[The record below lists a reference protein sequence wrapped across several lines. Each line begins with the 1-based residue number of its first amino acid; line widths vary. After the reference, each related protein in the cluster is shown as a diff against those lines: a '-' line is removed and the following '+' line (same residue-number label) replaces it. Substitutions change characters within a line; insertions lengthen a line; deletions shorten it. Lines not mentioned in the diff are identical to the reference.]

1 MVILF
6 ETYKLKQQKNKRTKN
21 SRHPASLLTLSTT
34 ERIEKFFMS
43 NLAQRRILLGI
54 TGGIAAYK
62 SIELIRL
69 LTKAGADVQVVLT
82 EGAKA
87 FVTEMTLQAISGH
100 PVRSTLLDPNAEA
113 GMGHIELAKWADLIV
128 IAPASADFMA
138 RYTQG
143 MANDLLSTLCIAT
156 ESPVLI
162 APAMNQ
168 AMWRHPATQA
178 NAKLLTK
185 RGVLSIGPADGAQA
199 CGDVGPGRMSE
210 PADIFNAIT
219 EYFQTTE
226 IEQNLAG
233 QHWVI
238 TAGPTMEAIDPVRY
252 ISNHSS
258 GKMGYALAA
267 AALKRGA
274 AVTLISGPTQCPP
287 PKGANVI
294 SVKSAD
300 DMLAAC
306 EQHMKV
312 PADVF
317 IGAAAVAD
325 FKMKTTTDQKM
336 KKQSDTDEM
345 QLTLVKNPDIIATL
359 SKNKRAKTM
368 VGFAAETQNVIEYA
382 QGKLER
388 KGLDIIIANDVSR
401 TDIGFNQD
409 ENQVTVITH
418 NETWSPDKAAK
429 SELANQLVEFIYT
442 HSL

>member
-1 MVILF
+1 
-6 ETYKLKQQKNKRTKN
+6 
-21 SRHPASLLTLSTT
+21 
-34 ERIEKFFMS
+34 MS
-43 NLAQRRILLGI
+43 NLAQKRILLGI

-69 LTKAGADVQVVLT
+69 LTKAGAEVQVVLT

-138 RYTQG
+138 RYAQG

-156 ESPVLI
+156 ESPVLL

-178 NAKLLTK
+178 NAALLTE

-199 CGDVGPGRMSE
+199 CGDIGPGRMSE
-210 PADIFNAIT
+210 PSDIFTAINT
-219 EYFQTTE
+219 HFQYSH
-226 IEQNLAG
+226 IEQDLSG

-238 TAGPTMEAIDPVRY
+238 TAGPTMEAIDPVRF

-258 GKMGYALAA
+258 GKMGYALAKA
-267 AALKRGA
+267 AIARGA
-274 AVTLISGPTQCPP
+274 KVTLISGPVQIAPP
-287 PKGANVI
+287 AGATI
-294 SVKSAD
+294 IAVKSAD
-300 DMLAAC
+300 EMLAAC
-306 EQHMKV
+306 EQSMTTQ
-312 PADVF
+312 ANVF

-325 FKMKTTTDQKM
+325 FKMKVASSQKM
-336 KKQSDTDEM
+336 KKQSDTEEVT
-345 QLTLVKNPDIIATL
+345 LTLVKNPDIIATL
-359 SKNKRAKTM
+359 AKHKRAKTI

-382 QGKLER
+382 KSKLER

-401 TDIGFNQD
+401 SDIGFNQD
-409 ENQVTVITH
+409 ENQVTVITQDA
-418 NETWSPDKAAK
+418 TWSPDKAAK
-429 SELANQLVEFIYT
+429 SELATQLVAFIQQ
-442 HSL
+442 HIKSAL

>member
-1 MVILF
+1 
-6 ETYKLKQQKNKRTKN
+6 
-21 SRHPASLLTLSTT
+21 
-34 ERIEKFFMS
+34 MS
-43 NLAQRRILLGI
+43 NLAQKRILLGI

-87 FVTEMTLQAISGH
+87 FVTEMTLQAVSGH
-100 PVRSTLLDPNAEA
+100 AVRSTLLDPNAEA

-138 RYTQG
+138 RYSQG

-168 AMWRHPATQA
+168 AMWLHPATQA
-178 NAKLLTK
+178 NSITLKK
-185 RGVLSIGPADGAQA
+185 RGVLNVGPADGAQA
-199 CGDVGPGRMSE
+199 CGDIGPGRMSE
-210 PADIFNAIT
+210 PSDIFNAIGQH
-219 EYFQTTE
+219 FQNTD

-258 GKMGYALAA
+258 GKMGYALAT
-267 AALKRGA
+267 AALCRGA
-274 AVTLISGPTQCPP
+274 KVTLISGPTQCLPP
-287 PKGANVI
+287 QGANVV

-306 EQHMKV
+306 EQNMV
-312 PADVF
+312 TQADVF

-325 FKMKTTTDQKM
+325 FKMKTITDQKM
-336 KKQSDTDEM
+336 KKQSDSDEM
-345 QLTLVKNPDIIATL
+345 QLLLVKNPDIIATL
-359 SKNKRAKTM
+359 AKNKRAKTM

-388 KGLDIIIANDVSR
+388 KGLDIIVANDVSR
-401 TDIGFNQD
+401 ADIGFNQD
-409 ENQVTVITH
+409 ENQVTVITKDQ
-418 NETWSPDKAAK
+418 TWAPDKAAK
-429 SELANQLVEFIYT
+429 TELASQLVEFIHKNT
-442 HSL
+442 V

>member
-1 MVILF
+1 
-6 ETYKLKQQKNKRTKN
+6 
-21 SRHPASLLTLSTT
+21 
-34 ERIEKFFMS
+34 MS
-43 NLAQRRILLGI
+43 NLAQKRILLGI

-168 AMWRHPATQA
+168 AMWRHPATQT
-178 NAKLLTK
+178 NAKLLAE

-199 CGDVGPGRMSE
+199 CGDIGPGRMSE
-210 PADIFNAIT
+210 PANIFNTIAAH
-219 EYFQTTE
+219 FQTKN
-226 IEQNLAG
+226 IEQDLAG

-258 GKMGYALAA
+258 GKMGYALASS
-267 AALKRGA
+267 ALKRGA
-274 AVTLISGPTQCPP
+274 AVTLISGPVQCIP
-287 PKGANVI
+287 PKGVNLI
-294 SVKSAD
+294 SIKSAD
-300 DMLAAC
+300 EMLAAC
-306 EQHMKV
+306 EQAMEKQ
-312 PADVF
+312 ADVF

-325 FKMKTTTDQKM
+325 FKMKIATDQKM
-336 KKQSDTDEM
+336 KKKSDSDEI
-345 QLTLVKNPDIIATL
+345 QLTLIKNPDIIATL
-359 SKNKRAKTM
+359 VQHNRSKII

-382 QGKLER
+382 KGKLER

-401 TDIGFNQD
+401 SDIGFNQD
-409 ENQVTVITH
+409 ENQVTVITK
-418 NETWSPDKAAK
+418 EKTWEPAKAAK
-429 SELANQLVEFIYT
+429 SELANQLVNFIHEHT
-442 HSL
+442 QTN

>member
-1 MVILF
+1 
-6 ETYKLKQQKNKRTKN
+6 
-21 SRHPASLLTLSTT
+21 
-34 ERIEKFFMS
+34 MS
-43 NLAQRRILLGI
+43 NLTQKRILLGI

-69 LTKAGADVQVVLT
+69 LTKAGAEVTVVLT
-82 EGAKA
+82 ERAKA
-87 FVTEMTLQAISGH
+87 FVTEMTLQAISGN

-178 NAKLLTK
+178 NSTLLTQ

-199 CGDVGPGRMSE
+199 CGDIGPGRMSE
-210 PADIFNAIT
+210 PADIFTAIT
-219 EYFQTTE
+219 HHFQNT
-226 IEQNLAG
+226 ILEQYLVG

-258 GKMGYALAA
+258 GKMGYALATA
-267 AALKRGA
+267 AIARGA
-274 AVTLISGPTQCPP
+274 SVTLISGPVQITAPA
-287 PKGANVI
+287 GVNVVA
-294 SVKSAD
+294 VKSAD

-306 EQHMKV
+306 EHAMQSQ
-312 PADVF
+312 ADVF

-325 FKMKTTTDQKM
+325 FKMKMASNQKM
-336 KKQSDTDEM
+336 KKQSNTDEL

-359 SKNKRAKTM
+359 AQQKRAKIM

-382 QGKLER
+382 KSKLER

-401 TDIGFNQD
+401 SDIGFNQD
-409 ENQVTVITH
+409 ENQVTVITT
-418 NETWSPDKAAK
+418 NKVWEPAKATK
-429 SELANQLVEFIYT
+429 SELASQLVHFIHE
-442 HSL
+442 HSQRSR